1 MNSKKTTFPGK
12 NSPEVKFIV
21 ELGRSF
27 HKCGFSSYALEERLM
42 EVASNFDISLQV
54 YSSPTGI
61 FLSFEDQDAFTT
73 TILRVEPGIL
83 DLEKIALTNE
93 ISNRV
98 LDKKTTAKEGLDLL
112 KRVMSKGNRF
122 PFWIVILSY
131 AAISVMVSVIIG
143 GGLKELFVSCLLG
156 LVVGIIFII
165 SNKFNFTRLL
175 EFICAASIGALSN
188 ILYTLIGPYDQSIA
202 IISGL
207 IVLFPGLTLISGID
221 EIANRNPLSGTTR
234 LSTALFVLMFIV
246 FGVALGSDFFFPQT
260 NSYIFNIKNLSL
272 PISLQYI
279 ATFLAP
285 LAFIAILN
293 ARFKDAPVMLISS
306 LLAQIGLYFGN
317 KIVSDQIGIFFAA
330 LILGLFSNSW
340 ARISKGSQYI
350 PLISG
355 LILLVPGVV
364 GYQSLSSFL
373 SKDISEGIM
382 IAFSMSLRAI
392 ALVTGLL
399 CSNFMVSAY
408 KSRDQK
414 L

>member
-1 MNSKKTTFPGK
+1 MNSKQAIFPGK

-61 FLSFEDQDAFTT
+61 FLSFETQDIFTT

-98 LDKKTTAKEGLDLL
+98 LEREITAKEGYELL
-112 KRVMSKGNRF
+112 KRIMSKRNSF
-122 PFWIVILSY
+122 PFWIIIFSY
-131 AAISVMVSVIIG
+131 FAISAMVSIIMG
-143 GGLKELFVSCLLG
+143 GGLKELFVSSFLG
-156 LVVGIIFII
+156 CITGIISVI
-165 SNKFNFTRLL
+165 SNKLNLTRLL
-175 EFICAASIGALSN
+175 EFICAAFAGVLSN
-188 ILYTLIGPYDQSIA
+188 ILYTLIGPYDQSIS

-207 IVLFPGLTLISGID
+207 IVLFPGFTLISGID
-221 EIANRNPLSGTTR
+221 EIANRNLVSGTTR
-234 LSTALFVLMFIV
+234 LSSALFILMFIV
-246 FGVALGSDFFFPQT
+246 FGVALGTNFFFPHE
-260 NSYIFNIKNLSL
+260 NSYILDLKNL
-272 PISLQYI
+272 PIPSPFLYI
-279 ATFLAP
+279 ATLLAP

-293 ARFKDAPVMLISS
+293 ARIKDAPVMLISS
-306 LLAQIGLYFGN
+306 LFAQIGLYFGN
-317 KIVSDQIGIFFAA
+317 RIVSDQIGIFFAS
-330 LILGLFSNSW
+330 LVLGLFSNFW
-340 ARISKGSQYI
+340 ARFSRGSQYI

-373 SKDISEGIM
+373 SKDINEGII
-382 IAFSMSLRAI
+382 IAFNMSLRAI

-399 CSNFMVSAY
+399 CSNFIISAY
-408 KSRDQK
+408 KPKRK
-414 L
+414 N

>member
-1 MNSKKTTFPGK
+1 MNSKQAIFPGK

-61 FLSFEDQDAFTT
+61 FLSFETQDIFTT

-98 LDKKTTAKEGLDLL
+98 LEREITAKEGYELL
-112 KRVMSKGNRF
+112 KRIMSKRNSF
-122 PFWIVILSY
+122 PFWIIIFSY
-131 AAISVMVSVIIG
+131 FAISAMVSIIMG
-143 GGLKELFVSCLLG
+143 GGLKELFVSSFLG
-156 LVVGIIFII
+156 CITGIISVI
-165 SNKFNFTRLL
+165 SNKLNLTRLL
-175 EFICAASIGALSN
+175 EFICAAFAGVLSN
-188 ILYTLIGPYDQSIA
+188 ILYILIGPYDQSIS

-207 IVLFPGLTLISGID
+207 IVLFPGFTLISGID
-221 EIANRNPLSGTTR
+221 EIANRNLVSGTTR
-234 LSTALFVLMFIV
+234 LSSALFILMFIV
-246 FGVALGSDFFFPQT
+246 FGVALGTNFFFPHE
-260 NSYIFNIKNLSL
+260 NSYILDLKNL
-272 PISLQYI
+272 PIPSPFLYI
-279 ATFLAP
+279 ATLLAP

-293 ARFKDAPVMLISS
+293 ARIKDAPVMLISS
-306 LLAQIGLYFGN
+306 LFAQIGLYFGN
-317 KIVSDQIGIFFAA
+317 RIVSDQIGIFFAS
-330 LILGLFSNSW
+330 LVLGLFSNFW
-340 ARISKGSQYI
+340 ARFSRGSQYI

-373 SKDISEGIM
+373 SKDINEGII
-382 IAFSMSLRAI
+382 IAFNMSLRAI

-399 CSNFMVSAY
+399 CSNFIISAY
-408 KSRDQK
+408 KPKRK
-414 L
+414 N

>member
-1 MNSKKTTFPGK
+1 MNSKKVLFPGK

-21 ELGRSF
+21 ELGKAF

-42 EVASNFDISLQV
+42 EVASKFNIALQV

-98 LDKKTTAKEGLDLL
+98 LENKITAKEGVDLL
-112 KRVMSKGNRF
+112 KRVMSKDNRF
-122 PFWIVILSY
+122 SFWIIVFSY
-131 AAISVMVSVIIG
+131 AAVSAMVSIIMG
-143 GGLKELFVSCLLG
+143 GGLKELFVSSFLG
-156 LVVGIIFII
+156 LITGIIFII
-165 SNKFNFTRLL
+165 TNKLNLTRLL
-175 EFICAASIGALSN
+175 EFICAASVGALSN
-188 ILYTLIGPYDQSIA
+188 ILYTTIGPYDQSVS

-221 EIANRNPLSGTTR
+221 EIANRNLVSGTTR
-234 LSTALFVLMFIV
+234 LSSAIFILMFIV
-246 FGVALGSDFFFPQT
+246 FGVALGTDLFFPHE
-260 NSYIFNIKNLSL
+260 NSYILNIKNLTFPL
-272 PISLQYI
+272 PFKYI
-279 ATFLAP
+279 ATLLAP
-285 LAFIAILN
+285 LTFIAILN
-293 ARFKDAPVMLISS
+293 ARTKDAPVMLVSS

-317 KIVSDQIGIFFAA
+317 RIISDQIGIFFAS
-330 LILGLFSNSW
+330 LVLGSFSNSW
-340 ARISKGSQYI
+340 ARFSKGSQYI

-373 SKDISEGIM
+373 SKDINEGIM
-382 IAFSMSLRAI
+382 AAFNMSLRAI

-399 CSNFMVSAY
+399 CSNFMISAY
-408 KSRDQK
+408 KPKKQD
-414 L
+414 

>member
-122 PFWIVILSY
+122 PFWIIILSY

-143 GGLKELFVSCLLG
+143 GGLKELFVSCFLG
-156 LVVGIIFII
+156 SIVGIIFVI
-165 SNKFNFTRLL
+165 SNRFNLTRLL
-175 EFICAASIGALSN
+175 EFLCAASIGALSN
-188 ILYTLIGPYDQSIA
+188 ILYRLIGPYDQSIA

-234 LSTALFVLMFIV
+234 LSSALFILMFIV
-246 FGVALGSDFFFPQT
+246 FGVALGSNFFFPQT

-272 PISLQYI
+272 PIYLQYI

-285 LAFIAILN
+285 LTFIAILN
-293 ARFKDAPVMLISS
+293 ARFKDAPVMLLSS

-317 KIVSDQIGIFFAA
+317 RIVSDQIGIFFAA
-330 LILGLFSNSW
+330 LTLGLFSNSW
-340 ARISKGSQYI
+340 ARFSKGSQYI

-373 SKDISEGIM
+373 SKDISEGII
-382 IAFSMSLRAI
+382 IAFNMSLRAI

-408 KSRDQK
+408 KNKDQK
-414 L
+414 

>member
-112 KRVMSKGNRF
+112 KKVMSKGNRF
-122 PFWIVILSY
+122 PFWIIILSY

-143 GGLKELFVSCLLG
+143 GDLKELFVSCFLG
-156 LVVGIIFII
+156 SIVGIIFVI
-165 SNKFNFTRLL
+165 SNRFNLTRLL
-175 EFICAASIGALSN
+175 EFLCAASIGALSN
-188 ILYTLIGPYDQSIA
+188 ILYRLIGPYDQSIA

-234 LSTALFVLMFIV
+234 LSSALFILMFIV
-246 FGVALGSDFFFPQT
+246 FGVALGSNFFFPQT

-272 PISLQYI
+272 PIYLQYI

-285 LAFIAILN
+285 LTFIAILN
-293 ARFKDAPVMLISS
+293 ARFKDAPVMLLSS

-317 KIVSDQIGIFFAA
+317 RIVSDQIGIFFAA
-330 LILGLFSNSW
+330 LTLGLFSNSW
-340 ARISKGSQYI
+340 ARFSKGSQYI

-373 SKDISEGIM
+373 SKDISEGII
-382 IAFSMSLRAI
+382 IAFNMSLRAI

-408 KSRDQK
+408 KNKDQK
-414 L
+414 

>member
-1 MNSKKTTFPGK
+1 MNSKQAIFPGK

-61 FLSFEDQDAFTT
+61 FLSFETQDIFTT

-98 LDKKTTAKEGLDLL
+98 LEREITAKEGHELL
-112 KRVMSKGNRF
+112 KRIMSKRNSF
-122 PFWIVILSY
+122 PFWIIIFSY
-131 AAISVMVSVIIG
+131 FAISAMVSIIMG
-143 GGLKELFVSCLLG
+143 GGLKELFVSSFLG
-156 LVVGIIFII
+156 CITGIISVI
-165 SNKFNFTRLL
+165 SNKLNLTRLL
-175 EFICAASIGALSN
+175 EFICAAFAGVLSN
-188 ILYTLIGPYDQSIA
+188 ILYTLIGPYDQSIS

-207 IVLFPGLTLISGID
+207 IVLFPGFTLISGID
-221 EIANRNPLSGTTR
+221 EIANRNLVSGTTR
-234 LSTALFVLMFIV
+234 LSSALFILMFIV
-246 FGVALGSDFFFPQT
+246 FGVALGTNFFFPHE
-260 NSYIFNIKNLSL
+260 NSYILDLKNL
-272 PISLQYI
+272 PIPSPFLYI
-279 ATFLAP
+279 ATLLAP

-293 ARFKDAPVMLISS
+293 ARIKDAPVMLISS
-306 LLAQIGLYFGN
+306 LFAQIGLYFGN
-317 KIVSDQIGIFFAA
+317 RIVSDQIGIFFAS
-330 LILGLFSNSW
+330 LVLGLFSNFW
-340 ARISKGSQYI
+340 ARFSRGSQYI

-373 SKDISEGIM
+373 SKDINEGII
-382 IAFSMSLRAI
+382 IAFNMSLRAI

-399 CSNFMVSAY
+399 CSNFIISAY
-408 KSRDQK
+408 KPKRK
-414 L
+414 N

>member
-1 MNSKKTTFPGK
+1 
-12 NSPEVKFIV
+12 
-21 ELGRSF
+21 
-27 HKCGFSSYALEERLM
+27 
-42 EVASNFDISLQV
+42 LQV

-98 LDKKTTAKEGLDLL
+98 LDKKTTAKEGIDLL

-122 PFWIVILSY
+122 PFWVIILSY
-131 AAISVMVSVIIG
+131 AAISVMVSIIMG
-143 GGLKELFVSCLLG
+143 GGLKELFVSSFLG
-156 LVVGIIFII
+156 LITGIIFVI
-165 SNKFNFTRLL
+165 SNKFNLTRLL
-175 EFICAASIGALSN
+175 EFISAALIGALAN
-188 ILYTLIGPYDQSIA
+188 VLYTLIGPYDQSIA

-221 EIANRNPLSGTTR
+221 EIANRNPVSGTTR
-234 LSTALFVLMFIV
+234 LSSALFILMFIV
-246 FGVALGSDFFFPQT
+246 FGVALGTNFFFPHH
-260 NSYIFNIKNLSL
+260 SYIFNLKNVSL
-272 PISLQYI
+272 PIYLQYI

-285 LAFIAILN
+285 LTFIAILN

-306 LLAQIGLYFGN
+306 MLAQVGLYFGN
-317 KIVSDQIGIFFAA
+317 RIVSDQIGIFFAA

-340 ARISKGSQYI
+340 ARFSKGSQYI

-382 IAFSMSLRAI
+382 IAFNMSLRAI

-408 KSRDQK
+408 KKR
-414 L
+414 